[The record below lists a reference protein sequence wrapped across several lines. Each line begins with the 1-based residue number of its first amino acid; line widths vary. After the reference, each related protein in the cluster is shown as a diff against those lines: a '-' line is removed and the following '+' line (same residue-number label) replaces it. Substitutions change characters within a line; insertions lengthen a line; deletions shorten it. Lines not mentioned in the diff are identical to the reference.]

1 MSVQAGIAPL
11 SAAQLKKLYAG
22 KPVRV
27 RHGDAHLVPMLP
39 KQHKK
44 LLKAGMKGS
53 GMILQVPVSTM
64 PVSPKPMMV
73 KRQTGGN
80 VIATSKGAAK
90 SLITAGS
97 DRAVQA
103 IEGSGRT
110 AQLFNPIHGSK
121 VLARRIGGNVIKT
134 SKDAAK
140 SLITAGSDRAVQA
153 IEGSG
158 MKQVRAAAKQFARG
172 EPFKLKDGTAP
183 MSVEAIQA
191 GRPFGGKVNRKKKF
205 DSWFKSVGQK
215 LLPLNKN
222 LSPIKKAASARA
234 ADAITQYN
242 NPEAQAQAAF
252 DLFQR
257 EAPETIAVLKP
268 SKAPKDKE
276 IEPVYATVVAE
287 EYPSSSPY
295 PVHSKE
301 YARQLFPVPV
311 AYQEE
316 ELQYEPVRWFG
327 AGVKKG
333 SPEMKAR
340 MAHLRSM
347 KQKAVPKAVPFLTP
361 APKAPKKGGAASPA
375 KGSVAMKEKMAR
387 LRAMKKGGALY
398 PAGY

>member
-27 RHGDAHLVPMLP
+27 RQGDAHLVPMLP

-44 LLKAGMKGS
+44 LMKAGMKGS

-64 PVSPKPMMV
+64 PVPVHTM
-73 KRQTGGN
+73 
-80 VIATSKGAAK
+80 
-90 SLITAGS
+90 AGS
-97 DRAVQA
+97 GSGYEVRARPVLVNKTVSPIKQAASERAVRA
-103 IEGSGRT
+103 IEGSGSGYEVRARPVLVNKT
-110 AQLFNPIHGSK
+110 VSPIK
-121 VLARRIGGNVIKT
+121 Q
-134 SKDAAK
+134 AA
-140 SLITAGSDRAVQA
+140 SERAVRA

-158 MKQVRAAAKQFARG
+158 MKQVRAAAKQFSRG

-183 MSVEAIQA
+183 MSVEAIKA

-257 EAPETIAVLKP
+257 EAPETIAAF
-268 SKAPKDKE
+268 KAPK
-276 IEPVYATVVAE
+276 EPVYATVVPDV
-287 EYPSSSPY
+287 YPSSAY

-301 YARQLFPVPV
+301 YAKQLFPVPV
-311 AYQEE
+311 AYQEEE

-347 KQKAVPKAVPFLTP
+347 RKGKAAPKA
-361 APKAPKKGGAASPA
+361 APKAPSGTPA
-375 KGSVAMKEKMAR
+375 KGSVEMKEKMAR

>member
-1 MSVQAGIAPL
+1 MFVEAGIAPL
-11 SAAQLKKLYAG
+11 SAAQMKKLHAG

-27 RHGDAHLVPMLP
+27 RQGDAHLVPMLP

-44 LLKAGMKGS
+44 LMKAGMKGS

-80 VIATSKGAAK
+80 VIATSKDAAK

-97 DRAVQA
+97 DRAVRS
-103 IEGSGRT
+103 IEGSGR
-110 AQLFNPIHGSK
+110 
-121 VLARRIGGNVIKT
+121 RRGGNVIAT

-140 SLITAGSDRAVQA
+140 SLITAGSDRAVRA

-183 MSVEAIQA
+183 MSVEAIKS

-257 EAPETIAVLKP
+257 EAPETIAAF
-268 SKAPKDKE
+268 KAPKDKE
-276 IEPVYATVVAE
+276 PVYATVIPDV
-287 EYPSSSPY
+287 YPSSPY

-301 YARQLFPVPV
+301 YAKQLFPVPV
-311 AYQEE
+311 AYQEEE

-347 KQKAVPKAVPFLTP
+347 RKGKAGPKAPKA
-361 APKAPKKGGAASPA
+361 APKAPSGTPA